1 MIEQTSQSRH
11 DGHSNQSEQ
20 REQAAGWTDNTVRFT
35 DKMVLS
41 DAFYS
46 LYQEGM
52 GLVEEAAAYL
62 DGRGRQ
68 KVAHLSTVAAELY
81 SDESMRL
88 TSRLMNIAS
97 WLLLQRTLRNGDMS
111 RSQVKAEQAKISL
124 AIGSAGLKAQ
134 GWVEL
139 APEFT
144 ALIAHS
150 LRLQE
155 RLIYLAGAANVRP
168 MPPMGTINSNPVSD
182 QMVLLHSA
190 FGRN

>member
-1 MIEQTSQSRH
+1 MIEQTSQSRRG
-11 DGHSNQSEQ
+11 GHSNQSAQ
-20 REQAAGWTDNTVRFT
+20 HEQASWTDNTVRFT

-41 DAFYS
+41 EAFHP

-68 KVAHLSTVAAELY
+68 EAAHLSTIAAALY

-124 AIGSAGLKAQ
+124 AIGSAGVHAQ

-155 RLIYLAGAANVRP
+155 RLIYLAGASNVQP
-168 MPPMGTINSNPVSD
+168 MPPMNTMNSNPVSD
-182 QMVLLHSA
+182 QMVFLHSA